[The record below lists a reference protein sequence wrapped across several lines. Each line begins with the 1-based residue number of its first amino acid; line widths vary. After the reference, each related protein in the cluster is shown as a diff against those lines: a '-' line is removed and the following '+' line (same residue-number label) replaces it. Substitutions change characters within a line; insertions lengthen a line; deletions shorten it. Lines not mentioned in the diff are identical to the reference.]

1 MRRKIESSGA
11 PFTGCIDRFVTKGYK
26 PMLSKEELMMAK
38 MQCKGIDMLSIGSK
52 SSPEFIKWYLENL
65 KKYNKEV
72 GIVSVD
78 TYANPKLQDG
88 MLIARDPGVR
98 RESIQIFKDAMD
110 MAAKLN
116 AVDILMWLAHDGY
129 SYPFEDDY
137 MQRWDWLLEG
147 LDEICAYR
155 DDVNMTIEYK
165 CKEPKT
171 RQYISDVGKSLLI
184 CESLKE
190 RKNLGVVVDIGHS
203 FIVDEN
209 PAEALA
215 LAAHY
220 GKLFHVH
227 LNDNYRSVDDDL
239 MVGAVHFWETLEFF
253 YEMDNVGYTGP
264 VNLDIWPSYLDGPA
278 ALDESIER
286 VRMFEKL
293 AEQLP
298 REEIQSLKRK
308 GDLAKTMEIVRK
320 VCIKEY

>member
-1 MRRKIESSGA
+1 MRRLIESSGA

-26 PMLSKEELMMAK
+26 PMLSKEELVLAK
-38 MQCKGIDMLSIGSK
+38 MQHEGIDCISIGGAA
-52 SSPEFIKWYLENL
+52 SPEYVEWFKEQL
-65 KKYNKEV
+65 KKYNKQM
-72 GIVSVD
+72 GIVSVN
-78 TYANPKLQDG
+78 TYADPKLADG
-88 MLIARDPGVR
+88 MLISRDPGVR
-98 RESIQIFKDAMD
+98 RESIEKIKQAMD
-110 MAAKLN
+110 LAADLN
-116 AVDILMWLAHDGY
+116 AIDILLWLAHDGY

-147 LDEICAYR
+147 LDEVCAYR
-155 DDVNMTIEYK
+155 DDVKMTIEYK

-184 CESLKE
+184 CETLKE

-203 FIVDEN
+203 FIVNEN

-227 LNDNYRSVDDDL
+227 LNDNYRCVDDDL
-239 MVGAVHFWETLEFF
+239 VVGAVHFWETLEFF

-264 VNLDIWPSYLDGPA
+264 VNLDIWPSYVDGMG
-278 ALDESIER
+278 ALNESIER

-298 REEIQSLKRK
+298 REEMQSLKHK
-308 GDLAKTMEIVRK
+308 GDLATIMKIVRET
-320 VCIKEY
+320 CIKGY

>member
-1 MRRKIESSGA
+1 MRRMIESSGA
-11 PFTGCIDRFVTKGYK
+11 PFTGCIDRFVTEGYK
-26 PMLSKEELMMAK
+26 PQISAKEILLQK
-38 MQCKGIDMLSIGSK
+38 CLNGVDMLGIGC
-52 SSPEFIKWYLENL
+52 PRPDEYVKWFLDLL
-65 KKYNKEV
+65 KEHKKTM
-72 GIVSVD
+72 GSVFPD
-78 TYANPKLQDG
+78 TYASPHLQDG

-98 RESIQIFKDAMD
+98 RESIELVKQSMD
-110 MAAKLN
+110 MAAELN
-116 AVDILMWLAHDGY
+116 AVDILLWLAHDGY

-137 MQRWDWLLEG
+137 VQRWDWLLQG
-147 LDEICAYR
+147 LDEICSYR
-155 DDVNMTIEYK
+155 DDVKITIEYK

-184 CESLKE
+184 CENLKE
-190 RKNLGVVVDIGHS
+190 RKNLGIVVDIGHS
-203 FIVDEN
+203 FIVNEN
-209 PAEALA
+209 PAEAVA

-253 YEMDNVGYTGP
+253 YELDNVGYTGP

-278 ALDESIER
+278 ALKESIER

-298 REEIQSLKRK
+298 REEIQNLKRK